1 MKKLAIIIMMILCVT
16 CVFTACNFTQ
26 TTYTIQS
33 EKSSYTVTIGEQVD
47 LTSYFTITSATGEN
61 IPVTSDMIDAPNADF
76 TKAGVFIVVCSYQ
89 GVSKSIIVRVEEP
102 HSHVFEDAT
111 CTEPKTCS
119 CGATEGE
126 ALGHTEPNIYGK
138 CERCGTQLEDVGQT
152 LPLFE
157 ILATYQD
164 YNAWNFC
171 LSYDLD
177 SDKDDI
183 DAKYAYTYIYYYE
196 GENFYY
202 RDAQNDFVDYVVY
215 GQEDT
220 LYYLDNLDGTYTKI
234 SYNDDFDTFAHY
246 FSYVDWVDL
255 AKLSGNSFNKNG
267 DHYSAVD
274 AAKTGADVLG
284 ELIDCVFVQFDLY
297 ISNNQISKIVAVEQ
311 DNNLNATFTYTI
323 EITQYN
329 TIIVDVSNLVLTD
342 ETPTHK
348 CESVCQTCGGCLDEN
363 CTERVCEQK
372 CNCNQG
378 GTVTPPSGNVM
389 PEQTFDPNNHINNDD
404 ILYDAVTDYEEK
416 QNVLPSTGLL
426 SQGTYNV
433 LVVPVEF
440 SDDRFINQE
449 LTDLG
454 NAFNNQSAPG
464 WESVNSYYK
473 TSSYGK
479 LDITFDI
486 ADKVTLN
493 YTYSHFDGGSDHGE
507 NILKLALD
515 ELDASGFDFSK
526 YDYDSNGVVDGVY
539 IIYSAPIDYY
549 SNDSYYWAY
558 VNWAQNELVYD
569 NLDVYTYLFASVD
582 FMYEDVET
590 SGSDYAIDG
599 LVLNASTYI
608 HETGHMLGLDDYY
621 DYAPNTGS
629 DKGLGCADM
638 MDYTVGDHNAYS
650 KLMLGWVNPTV
661 VTQTQTVTINA
672 FESSGDFIIVL
683 LDYNGT
689 YFSEYLII
697 DLYSA
702 TGLNEMHANVEGS
715 YLYGG
720 TSFGARIYHVDSTI
734 ANPHADEYESFTDNN
749 NSMSSDALLQ
759 LIEADGDKN
768 FESDKE
774 YYQGQYYYYASA
786 DDLWQTGDVFSDI
799 QPNYTR
805 HDGKQVNFDISFDS
819 VTAESATIT
828 ITFDNNN

>member
-26 TTYTIQS
+26 TKCKIQS

-89 GVSKSIIVRVEEP
+89 GVAKSIIVRVEEP

-119 CGATEGE
+119 CGATDGEALGHMEVVDQAVDSTCTNTGKTEGKHCQRCGE
-126 ALGHTEPNIYGK
+126 VLVAQTTVDALGHTEPNVYGK
-138 CERCGTQLEDVGQT
+138 CERCGTQLEDVG
-152 LPLFE
+152 
-157 ILATYQD
+157 
-164 YNAWNFC
+164 
-171 LSYDLD
+171 
-177 SDKDDI
+177 
-183 DAKYAYTYIYYYE
+183 
-196 GENFYY
+196 
-202 RDAQNDFVDYVVY
+202 
-215 GQEDT
+215 
-220 LYYLDNLDGTYTKI
+220 
-234 SYNDDFDTFAHY
+234 
-246 FSYVDWVDL
+246 
-255 AKLSGNSFNKNG
+255 
-267 DHYSAVD
+267 
-274 AAKTGADVLG
+274 
-284 ELIDCVFVQFDLY
+284 
-297 ISNNQISKIVAVEQ
+297 
-311 DNNLNATFTYTI
+311 
-323 EITQYN
+323 
-329 TIIVDVSNLVLTD
+329 
-342 ETPTHK
+342 
-348 CESVCQTCGGCLDEN
+348 
-363 CTERVCEQK
+363 
-372 CNCNQG
+372 
-378 GTVTPPSGNVM
+378 
-389 PEQTFDPNNHINNDD
+389 QTFDPNNHINNDD

-416 QNVLPSTGLL
+416 QNALPSTGLL

-440 SDDRFINQE
+440 SDDKFTNQE

-454 NAFNNQSAPG
+454 NTFNNQSATG

-479 LDITFDI
+479 LNMTFDI
-486 ADKVTLN
+486 ADKVALN
-493 YTYSHFDGGSDHGE
+493 YTYSYFDGGSDHGE

-515 ELDASGFDFSK
+515 KLDASGFDFSK

-549 SNDSYYWAY
+549 SDDSYYWAY
-558 VNWAQNELVYD
+558 VNWAQNDLVYD
-569 NLDVYTYLFASVD
+569 NMDVYTYLFASVD

-650 KLMLGWVNPTV
+650 KLMLGWVNPIV

-672 FESSGDFIIVL
+672 FESSGQFIIVL

-734 ANPHADEYESFTDNN
+734 ANPRADKYESFTDNN

-786 DDLWQTGDVFSDI
+786 DDLWQTGDVFSDV